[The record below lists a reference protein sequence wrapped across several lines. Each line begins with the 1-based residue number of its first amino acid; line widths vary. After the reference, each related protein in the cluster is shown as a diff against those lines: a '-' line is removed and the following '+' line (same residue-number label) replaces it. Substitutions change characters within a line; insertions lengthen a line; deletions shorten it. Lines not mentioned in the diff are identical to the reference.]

1 MQEDPILSPQQIAR
15 IEQFATH
22 RTAEVGE
29 ILFDASDLD
38 IPFFLVLSG
47 SIAIVQPLEEEEK
60 KVATRG
66 PGQFTG
72 EMTMISGRRS
82 IFRGRVTE
90 AAELLVVPGDRLRS
104 LISRDAELGE
114 LIMAAFVT
122 RRFTLIEG
130 GDGNVVLLGTPDSS
144 NTLALRE
151 FLARNGHPFTYIDLE
166 TDSSA
171 SELLRRFSVGMGDI
185 PIVVC
190 NNRHVLRNPSIRELA
205 QCLDLNSN
213 IDQTAIRD
221 LIVIGAGPAGL
232 AAAVYAASEGLSVLV
247 IEKNAPGGQA
257 GSSSK
262 IENYLGFPMGL
273 SGQEL
278 ANRAIAQ
285 AIKFGAKLMV
295 AQTVVHLDCNRRPY
309 RLVLDSGMKFS
320 ARAVIIAT
328 GAQYARL
335 PIGNIEAF
343 TGRGIYYNATYMEA
357 QLCSSEEVVVV
368 GGGNSAGQAAIFLA
382 RTCAHVHIVVRSQ
395 RLADSMSQYLVDRIE
410 ENPKIDIHYQTEIIG
425 LRGIAHLESIE
436 WRDGKTGDVSSHPIR
451 YVFVMAGASPRTE
464 WLGDCIALDG
474 KGFVLTGSDLRAGTS
489 DALWTLQRAPHMLET
504 SMPGVFAVGDSRS
517 GNVKRVASAVG
528 EGSIAIHLVHRF
540 LAETSDTANDRAV
553 EASQQ
558 SAVGKV

>member
-1 MQEDPILSPQQIAR
+1 MQEDPVLTPQQIAR
-15 IEQFATH
+15 IEQFATP
-22 RTAEVGE
+22 RRAEVGE

-47 SIAIVQPLEEEEK
+47 SIAIVRPLQNEEK
-60 KVATRG
+60 KVAIRG

-72 EMTMISGRRS
+72 EMTMISGRPS

-90 AAELLVVPGDRLRS
+90 AAELFVVSGERLRS
-104 LISRDAELGE
+104 LIARDAELGE

-122 RRFTLIEG
+122 RRSTLIEG
-130 GDGNVVLLGTPDSS
+130 GDGNVVLLGTPHSS
-144 NTLALRE
+144 NTLVLRE
-151 FLARNGHPFTYIDLE
+151 FLTRNGHPFTYIDLE
-166 TDSSA
+166 TDDSA
-171 SELLRRFSVGMGDI
+171 SDLLRRFSVGMGDI

-190 NNRHVLRNPSIRELA
+190 NNRHVRNPSIRELA
-205 QCLDLNSN
+205 QCLDLNRN
-213 IDQTAIRD
+213 IDQNAVRD

-295 AQTVVHLDCNRRPY
+295 AQTVVHLDCNRNPY
-309 RLVLDSGMKFS
+309 RVVLDSGMKFS

-343 TGRGIYYNATYMEA
+343 TGRGIHYNATYMEA
-357 QLCSSEEVVVV
+357 QLCTSEEVVVV

-425 LRGIAHLESIE
+425 LHGNAHLESID
-436 WRDGKTGDVSSHPIR
+436 WRDRKTGAVSSHPIR
-451 YVFVMAGASPRTE
+451 YVFVMAGASPCTE
-464 WLGDCIALDG
+464 WLEDCIALDE
-474 KGFVLTGSDLRAGTS
+474 KGFVLTGSDLHAGS
-489 DALWTLQRAPHMLET
+489 SAALWTLPRAPHMLET

-540 LAETSDTANDRAV
+540 LAETADTANSSAV

-558 SAVGKV
+558 FAMGKV

>member
-1 MQEDPILSPQQIAR
+1 MQEDPILTPQQIAR

-47 SIAIVQPLEEEEK
+47 SIAIVQPLEDEEK

-66 PGQFTG
+66 AGQFTG

-90 AAELLVVPGDRLRS
+90 VAELLVVSGDRLRS
-104 LISRDAELGE
+104 LISRNAELGE

-122 RRFTLIEG
+122 RRSTLIEG

-151 FLARNGHPFTYIDLE
+151 FLTRNGHPFTYIDLE

-171 SELLRRFSVGMGDI
+171 SDLLRRFSVGMGDI

-213 IDQTAIRD
+213 IDQNAVRD

-295 AQTVVHLDCNRRPY
+295 AQTVVHLDCNRNPFRV
-309 RLVLDSGMKFS
+309 VLDSGMKFS

-335 PIGNIEAF
+335 PISNIEAF
-343 TGRGIYYNATYMEA
+343 TGRGIHYNATFMES
-357 QLCSSEEVVVV
+357 QLCTSEEVVVV

-382 RTCAHVHIVVRSQ
+382 RTCAHVHIVVRSR

-425 LRGIAHLESIE
+425 LHGNSHLESIE
-436 WRDGKTGDVSSHPIR
+436 WRDGKTGAVSSRPIR

-464 WLGDCIALDG
+464 WLQDCIDLDE
-474 KGFVLTGSDLRAGTS
+474 KGFVLTGSDLHPGNS
-489 DALWTLQRAPHMLET
+489 DALWTLPRAPHMLET

-540 LAETSDTANDRAV
+540 LAETASTANSSAN

-558 SAVGKV
+558 FAIGKV